1 VERKR
6 CLVLLPI
13 GVTRR
18 QAGPAFLAIYEH
30 VLYPALLATDFPLA
44 ILRGDEVLRS
54 GMTLH
59 EGRLW
64 LQEPHLVIADVTTRH
79 SGVIH
84 DLSLRRTLADRTVL
98 LSQHTEDIL
107 PRFTTYRQILY
118 TLSEAGIARLQHEL
132 QHHLRQILAPAFPPH
147 TVSALPCRGRTSA

>member
-6 CLVLLPI
+6 CLVLLPV

-18 QAGPAFLAIYEH
+18 QEGPAFLAIYEH
-30 VLYPALLATDFPLA
+30 VLHPALLATGFPLA

-64 LQEPHLVIADVTTRH
+64 LQEPHLVIADVTTQH

-84 DLSLRRTLADRTVL
+84 DLSLRYALADRTVL
-98 LSQHTEDIL
+98 LSQRAEDIL

-118 TLSEAGIARLQHEL
+118 TLSEAGIAVLQREL
-132 QHHLRQILAPAFPPH
+132 QHHLRQILDPVSPAH
-147 TVSALPCRGRTSA
+147 TASRLPCRGRTST